1 MAAPVRDLA
10 LRLAALLAAL
20 LQALVALLERGIE
33 RLGGEPE
40 RRWEVIA
47 EMGSGALK
55 KAGAS
60 PEAIRARARAL
71 VERGELE
78 KALRLYV
85 ALLQATPDDTGAM
98 DASAEILA
106 ELGDGEGARELA
118 LRSVDLAP
126 DTGAGKYVLL
136 GHLEHGHAAVEAFE
150 RGLALLMRELREA
163 EEGAAD
169 GGQAGRE
176 GRARVTEA
184 KKRIAAVLMAIAKVY
199 LTDCFQDVGAAAVC
213 ERLLDRALLFDSES
227 PESCQALADLRLSQG
242 RKGEVLALVRRTV
255 DLCEALPDG
264 LVPSYDFRAVT
275 ARLLVELSEYPEAE
289 RILEGL
295 AAEDA
300 LDTEVWYLLGLSRM
314 LLGKPAE
321 CRAALEEAKQLLEQ
335 GGAGTGNPALMEQ
348 IHDLLTRRFVPEDE
362 KERFWNPRWWVQGDR
377 AQAQGGAGGEDG
389 REGGSAAEMTLN
401 LPVLSPKHPGE
412 SFSTRS
418 DAPLE
423 GRIQV

>member
-1 MAAPVRDLA
+1 
-10 LRLAALLAAL
+10 LRLAVLLAAL
-20 LQALVALLERGIE
+20 LQALVAFLERGIE
-33 RLGGEPE
+33 RLGGQPE

-55 KAGAS
+55 KAGAA
-60 PEAIRARARAL
+60 PEAMHARARVL

-85 ALLQATPDDTGAM
+85 AILQAMPDDTGAM
-98 DASAEILA
+98 DAGAEILA

-136 GHLEHGHAAVEAFE
+136 GHLEHGHTAVEAFE
-150 RGLALLMRELREA
+150 RGLTLLMRELREA
-163 EEGAAD
+163 EEGARD
-169 GGQAGRE
+169 GGTAGLE
-176 GRARVTEA
+176 GRARVAEA
-184 KKRIAAVLMAIAKVY
+184 KKRIAAVLTAIAKVY
-199 LTDCFQDVGAAAVC
+199 LTDCFQDVGASAVC
-213 ERLLDRALLFDSES
+213 EKLLDRALLFDSES

-242 RKGEVLALVRRTV
+242 RKGEALVLVRRTV
-255 DLCEALPDG
+255 DLCDGLPDG

-314 LLGKPAE
+314 LLGKPTE
-321 CRAALEEAKQLLEQ
+321 CRAALGEAKLLLEQ
-335 GGAGTGNPALMEQ
+335 DGAGSNPALMEQ
-348 IHDLLTRRFVPEDE
+348 ICNLLTRRFVPEEE

-377 AQAQGGAGGEDG
+377 ALGAGGEG
-389 REGGSAAEMTLN
+389 EREEGGGTAAETTLN
-401 LPVLSPKHPGE
+401 LPILSPKHPGE

-418 DAPLE
+418 EAPLE